1 MGRPPYNQKLSQF
14 VWNRHHGRHVRLE
27 RLLMIAYY
35 HLDNEAIKEEIVR
48 ELDGR
53 KNAGSHILR
62 RAFMRKHRS
71 DQQLEEIAS
80 E

>member
-1 MGRPPYNQKLSQF
+1 MGRPPHNQKFSQF
-14 VWNRHHGRHVRLE
+14 IWNKHHGRHVRLE

-62 RAFMRKHRS
+62 HAFMRKHRA
-71 DQQLEEIAS
+71 DQLEETIS